1 LPASSAS
8 NRSPVLDVTNLE
20 TTFATPEGE
29 VKAVSG
35 VNFAVYP
42 GEAVGIV
49 GESGSGKSQIFM
61 SIMGLLASNGRARG
75 SVKFHG
81 QEILGLPVAELNK
94 IRGARMSMI
103 FQDPMTSLNP
113 YLTVSRQLTEV
124 LVTHKGMSEAQARSA
139 AIAMLDR
146 VQIPEAAQRFDMYPH
161 EFSGGM
167 RQRVMIAMALLCQPQ
182 LLIADEPT
190 TALDVTVQAQILELI
205 NELRRQYNMAL
216 TLVTHDMGVIA
227 GLCDRVLV
235 MYAGRVVE
243 AAPVQE
249 LFKNPQHPYTAGLLR
264 SMPRL
269 DELKHERLATIP
281 GQPPNLQRLPA
292 GCAFRNRCERRI
304 EICETELPPLRTIA
318 PERSKACHLP
328 AL

>member
-1 LPASSAS
+1 VPDSSAS
-8 NRSPVLDVTNLE
+8 ARAPVLEVTGLE

-29 VKAVSG
+29 VKAVSN
-35 VNFAVYP
+35 VSFAVNA

-124 LVTHKGMSEAQARSA
+124 LVTHKGMSEADSRKA

-190 TALDVTVQAQILELI
+190 TALDVTVQAQILDLI
-205 NELRRQYNMAL
+205 NELRQQYNMAL

-227 GLCDRVLV
+227 GLCDRVMV
-235 MYAGRVVE
+235 MYGGRVVE
-243 AAPVQE
+243 AAPVQA

-269 DELKHERLATIP
+269 DEVMHERLTTIP
-281 GQPPNLQRLPA
+281 GQPPNMQRLPA
-292 GCAFRNRCERRI
+292 GCAFRNRCDRRI
-304 EICETELPPLRTIA
+304 EICATELPLLQTIA